1 MVRSDREVSML
12 NQTIS
17 SPTWTPN
24 RWTDW
29 RSGLSG
35 RQAALVRRY
44 VLLVVLL
51 STLGCIYLWQ
61 INVITDLRQETGK
74 MHAQTEEIEGINVV
88 LMQQLAE
95 WESPSHI
102 DQAARAAG
110 WQRVG
115 APAYVQVDSVVEDPP
130 SHIQQIASTQATR

>member
-1 MVRSDREVSML
+1 ML

-29 RSGLSG
+29 RSGLSD

-44 VLLVVLL
+44 VLLVVVL
-51 STLGCIYLWQ
+51 SALGCIYLWQ
-61 INVITDLRQETGK
+61 INVITDLRHKTAK
-74 MHAQTEEIEGINVV
+74 MHADTQEIEGMNVV

-102 DQAARAAG
+102 DQAARAAN

-115 APAYVQVDSVVEDPP
+115 APAYVQVESVAQAPM
-130 SHIQQIASTQATR
+130 SSIQQIASTQATQ